1 MTITLTPITGC
12 ILFDKNDV
20 PERLDVFKT
29 VDWLQENIPIR
40 TILETGE
47 MLFYHN
53 GIYVPGGEQYISRIL
68 ASTFK
73 NFYKYSGAPIYSRHV
88 KSEIL
93 AMLRDSTYTEIAKFD
108 SDLSIINME
117 NGLYNWQTGK
127 FLPHTPDYYSVI
139 QIPVRFDPD
148 ARCPNIDKMIN
159 IVADEKDRM
168 KCYEMFAYCLYRSY
182 PIQKMFVLFGPGGT
196 GKSYFLDVVQ
206 RMLGDVNCSNVSM
219 QDLAKDRF
227 ASSDLYK
234 KLANICGDLDNTAM
248 YQVATLKQLTSNKD
262 RIRAQRKGEKAFN
275 FVNFAKPI
283 FSANH
288 LPSSKDDTSGFY
300 RRYEIIPFMHV
311 FGADEIDQDFL
322 DSLTSDAEI
331 SGLFNKVVSILC
343 DLLVRN
349 AFTNQLNIEDA
360 KSMYKDRSAPEE
372 SFFDQFVVE
381 VPGETIAKNMLA
393 MYFNEYC
400 EILGLPKRSMSMLG
414 RYITSN
420 VEWIKKR
427 AIYDNK
433 GDHKSNYSAWKDGK
447 SVAVWPDTMID
458 LKKFI
463 EWKKANT
470 SK

>member
-1 MTITLTPITGC
+1 
-12 ILFDKNDV
+12 
-20 PERLDVFKT
+20 
-29 VDWLQENIPIR
+29 
-40 TILETGE
+40 
-47 MLFYHN
+47 
-53 GIYVPGGEQYISRIL
+53 
-68 ASTFK
+68 
-73 NFYKYSGAPIYSRHV
+73 
-88 KSEIL
+88 
-93 AMLRDSTYTEIAKFD
+93 
-108 SDLSIINME
+108 
-117 NGLYNWQTGK
+117 
-127 FLPHTPDYYSVI
+127 
-139 QIPVRFDPD
+139 
-148 ARCPNIDKMIN
+148 
-159 IVADEKDRM
+159 
-168 KCYEMFAYCLYRSY
+168 
-182 PIQKMFVLFGPGGT
+182 
-196 GKSYFLDVVQ
+196 
-206 RMLGDVNCSNVSM
+206 
-219 QDLAKDRF
+219 
-227 ASSDLYK
+227 
-234 KLANICGDLDNTAM
+234 LDNTVM
-248 YQVATLKQLTSNKD
+248 YQVDTLKKLTSNKD

-283 FSANH
+283 FGANH

-300 RRYEIIPFMHV
+300 RRFEIIPFMHV
-311 FGADEIDQDFL
+311 FKKDEIDQDFL

-331 SGLFNKVVSILC
+331 SGLFNKVINILG
-343 DLLVRN
+343 DLLARN
-349 AFTNQLNIEDA
+349 TFTNQLNIEDV

-372 SFFDQFVVE
+372 AFFDQFVVE
-381 VPGETIAKNMLA
+381 VPGETTAKNELA

>member
-1 MTITLTPITGC
+1 M
-12 ILFDKNDV
+12 
-20 PERLDVFKT
+20 
-29 VDWLQENIPIR
+29 
-40 TILETGE
+40 
-47 MLFYHN
+47 
-53 GIYVPGGEQYISRIL
+53 
-68 ASTFK
+68 
-73 NFYKYSGAPIYSRHV
+73 
-88 KSEIL
+88 
-93 AMLRDSTYTEIAKFD
+93 
-108 SDLSIINME
+108 
-117 NGLYNWQTGK
+117 
-127 FLPHTPDYYSVI
+127 
-139 QIPVRFDPD
+139 
-148 ARCPNIDKMIN
+148 
-159 IVADEKDRM
+159 
-168 KCYEMFAYCLYRSY
+168 
-182 PIQKMFVLFGPGGT
+182 
-196 GKSYFLDVVQ
+196 
-206 RMLGDVNCSNVSM
+206 
-219 QDLAKDRF
+219 
-227 ASSDLYK
+227 
-234 KLANICGDLDNTAM
+234 
-248 YQVATLKQLTSNKD
+248 
-262 RIRAQRKGEKAFN
+262 
-275 FVNFAKPI
+275 
-283 FSANH
+283 
-288 LPSSKDDTSGFY
+288 
-300 RRYEIIPFMHV
+300 
-311 FGADEIDQDFL
+311 
-322 DSLTSDAEI
+322 TSDAEI